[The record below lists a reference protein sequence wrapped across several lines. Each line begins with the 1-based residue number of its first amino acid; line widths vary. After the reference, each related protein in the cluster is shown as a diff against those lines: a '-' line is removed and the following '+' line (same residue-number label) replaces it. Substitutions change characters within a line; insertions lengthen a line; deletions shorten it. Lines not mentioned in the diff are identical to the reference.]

1 MTDEQK
7 TIHKQFAVNCFN
19 AVWDLLDKK
28 DRTPEDDI
36 NMIHTAHASR
46 YHWGL
51 IGTPLEFQRG
61 EWQISRV
68 YATLKQGNS
77 ALKHAEVCFNTCKE
91 NKIADFDMAFACE
104 AMARANAV
112 IGNIGKRDVFIEM
125 AKKAAK
131 EIEEEEN
138 KEYFLSEL
146 ESVKQP
152 VKLEIGKK

>member
-7 TIHKQFAVNCFN
+7 TIHKGIAVNCFN

-28 DRTPEDDI
+28 DRTAEDNL

-51 IGTPLEFQRG
+51 IGTQLEFQRG

-68 YATLKQGNS
+68 YSTLKLGES
-77 ALKHAEVCFNTCKE
+77 ALEHAEACFNTCKE
-91 NKIADFDMAFACE
+91 YNIADFDMAFACE

-112 IGNIGKRDVFIEM
+112 LGNIGKKDVFVEM

-131 EIEEEEN
+131 EIEEEGN
-138 KEYFLSEL
+138 REYFLSEL
-146 ESVKQP
+146 ASVQ
-152 VKLEIGKK
+152 

>member
-7 TIHKQFAVNCFN
+7 TIHKQIAVNCFN

-28 DRTPEDDI
+28 DRTTEDDMT
-36 NMIHTAHASR
+36 MIHTAHASR

-68 YATLKQGNS
+68 YSTLKLGES
-77 ALKHAEVCFNTCKE
+77 ALKHAEACFTGCKE
-91 NKIADFDMAFACE
+91 HNIADFDMAFACE

-112 IGNIGKRDVFIEM
+112 LGNKGKKDIFVEM
-125 AKKAAK
+125 GKKAAE
-131 EIEEEEN
+131 EIEGQEN
-138 KEYFLSEL
+138 KDYYLSEL
-146 ESVKQP
+146 KTV
-152 VKLEIGKK
+152 